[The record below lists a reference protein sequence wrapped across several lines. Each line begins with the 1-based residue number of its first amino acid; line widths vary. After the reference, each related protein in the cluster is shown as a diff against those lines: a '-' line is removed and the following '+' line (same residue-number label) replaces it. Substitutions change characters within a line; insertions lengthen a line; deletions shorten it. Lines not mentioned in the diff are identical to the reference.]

1 MKLYKKS
8 TAKPYTFLI
17 IDATLAS
24 DSPSRFRKNLLKRIQ
39 KLIREIVDKFRD
51 ENLQYDINREASKI
65 PALSPRKIDEYEYVT
80 VKEILPFNQRQKTKE
95 PKFGYSPL
103 RKGFE
108 KQTEKQFGAIKSL
121 EISNKKD

>member
-1 MKLYKKS
+1 M
-8 TAKPYTFLI
+8 
-17 IDATLAS
+17 
-24 DSPSRFRKNLLKRIQ
+24 
-39 KLIREIVDKFRD
+39 EIVDKFRD

-65 PALSPRKIDEYEYVT
+65 PALSPRKIDECEYIT

-103 RKGFE
+103 RKDFE